1 MPDALVIRDS
11 RDSDIGAITDI
22 YVHAVQNSTGT
33 FELDP
38 PDLEEMKRRRQAIM
52 ESGYPYL
59 TAECGGK
66 VLGYCYAG
74 SYRPRKA
81 YQHTVEDSVYVAHE
95 HRGQKIGHR
104 LLGALIERCE
114 AKNFRLM
121 VAAIG
126 DSANVSSIRLH
137 AAHRFSHAGVLSNAG
152 RKFERW
158 LDSVLM
164 TRALGPGA
172 TMPPKSAC

>member
-1 MPDALVIRDS
+1 MQAPLIIRDS
-11 RDSDIGAITDI
+11 RESDMPAITGI
-22 YVHAVQNSTGT
+22 YVHAVLNATGT

-38 PDLEEMKRRRQAIM
+38 PDLEEMKRRRKVLL
-52 ESGYPYL
+52 ETDYPYL
-59 TAECGGK
+59 VAECGGK

-104 LLGALIERCE
+104 LLGALIEHCE
-114 AKNFRLM
+114 AKSFRLM
-121 VAAIG
+121 IAAIG
-126 DSANVSSIRLH
+126 DSANTPSIRLH
-137 AAHRFSHAGVLSNAG
+137 AAHGFSHAGVLSNAG

-172 TMPPKSAC
+172 TTPPKSAC